1 MIYYFLRAYAFLAF
15 GYAQMIGYALYFL
28 AWVSRRHFPSG
39 GWLFK
44 YIFMPYFAWSWLSP
58 FWPFIGS
65 FSTCCFLGR
74 VPHIYYGYYAYFCSA
89 NSLILVLSQF
99 RLIVR
104 GKNASCDGS
113 GLSLHENILLICYL
127 FANLLWT
134 CNFCLIFI
142 FKQFFLWFL
151 CDFLLYFS
159 HWDYEM
165 YRTNIWVWNC

>member
-1 MIYYFLRAYAFLAF
+1 M
-15 GYAQMIGYALYFL
+15 
-28 AWVSRRHFPSG
+28 H
-39 GWLFK
+39 
-44 YIFMPYFAWSWLSP
+44 YIFLLEYLGDIFRQVVGCSNIFLCHILHGAGSP
-58 FWPFIGS
+58 HFWPFIGS

-74 VPHIYYGYYAYFCSA
+74 VPHIYYGYDAYFCSA

-165 YRTNIWVWNC
+165 YRTNIWVWNCLV